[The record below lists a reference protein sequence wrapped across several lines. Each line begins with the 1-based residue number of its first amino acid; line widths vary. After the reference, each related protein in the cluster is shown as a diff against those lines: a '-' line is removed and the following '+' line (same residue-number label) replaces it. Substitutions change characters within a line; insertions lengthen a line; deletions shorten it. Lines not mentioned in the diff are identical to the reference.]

1 MTSEGERKYIQRIGD
16 KILPDDAAKLITNTE
31 VPRRARFCATLRVAR
46 IRVKPVRVLGR
57 EELALTSPDQWWRST
72 FSARLEQTLSYMD
85 TILLKTLATWC
96 SPEHFDVIR

>member
-57 EELALTSPDQWWRST
+57 EELALTSPDWWRST
-72 FSARLEQTLSYMD
+72 FSARLEQTIPSSSK
-85 TILLKTLATWC
+85 LLPLGALQST
-96 SPEHFDVIR
+96 SM